1 MVATTTQQK
10 LDYLISQKVAEHQNI
25 KWGEKG
31 GVRNVVIIGG
41 KTYQYNKKGSI
52 NKTLEKIISS
62 LYIDMP
68 KPLKEKTTKDDS
80 KTYHVSVKADLD
92 KLKNNSIQNV
102 KIDLT
107 KITIKKLATYIGQ
120 TSDDVKI
127 FMKLL
132 TAKRYYA
139 LNDRTINLLM
149 KGQIDMSVVVGE
161 ELEPISVSDAE
172 IEELLSVETEIELF
186 VVDKNK
192 TRNGG
197 AFFPYLNNTKFD
209 LDKYGVFKNVD
220 KTNYHHNCL
229 YLALEQGGL
238 SDVKLQQ
245 LILTLKN
252 RTIHICDLNKVCDTI
267 TIKIKLTTLRN
278 DGTHGVENYGKEY
291 TEACDLGLIKTII
304 L

>member
-1 MVATTTQQK
+1 
-10 LDYLISQKVAEHQNI
+10 
-25 KWGEKG
+25 
-31 GVRNVVIIGG
+31 
-41 KTYQYNKKGSI
+41 
-52 NKTLEKIISS
+52 
-62 LYIDMP
+62 MP

-80 KTYHVSVKADLD
+80 KTYHVSVRADLD

-107 KITIKKLATYIGQ
+107 KITIKQLATYIGQ
-120 TSDDVKI
+120 TSDDVKM
-127 FMKLL
+127 FMKSL
-132 TAKRYYA
+132 TSKRYYA

-209 LDKYGVFKNVD
+209 LDKYGVFKHVD
-220 KTNYHHNCL
+220 KNNYHHNCL

-238 SDVKLQQ
+238 SYVKLQQ
-245 LILTLKN
+245 LILTLRN

-278 DGTHGVENYGKEY
+278 DGTHRIENYGKDY
-291 TEACDLGLIKTII
+291 TEQYDLGLIKKHYFYK
-304 L
+304 